1 MNKLKSLI
9 LILSFIII
17 SCSNTNNERTYEND
31 KIIIIFKENNNLL
44 SEKSIDLQFG
54 SKDTILKSKN
64 YSFKVINDLFEKSL
78 GKTKKETSYL
88 KTGKYDLLIIKKDTL
103 LNNDNIYKEF
113 ERFLITEKLIK
124 IINVR

>member
-124 IINVR
+124 ID

>member
-9 LILSFIII
+9 LILCFTII
-17 SCSNTNNERTYEND
+17 SCDKKNPEKTYESD
-31 KIIIIFKENNNLL
+31 KITIIYKENNSIF

-78 GKTKKETSYL
+78 GKTKK
-88 KTGKYDLLIIKKDTL
+88 KQAI
-103 LNNDNIYKEF
+103 
-113 ERFLITEKLIK
+113 
-124 IINVR
+124 

>member
-1 MNKLKSLI
+1 MNKFKSLI

-17 SCSNTNNERTYEND
+17 SCSNKNNEITYEND
-31 KIIIIFKENNNLL
+31 KIIIIYKENNNLL

-64 YSFKVINDLFEKSL
+64 YSFKVINDLFVKSL

-88 KTGKYDLLIIKKDTL
+88 QTGKYDMLIIKKDTL
-103 LNNDNIYKEF
+103 LKTDGIYKEF
-113 ERFLITEKLIK
+113 ERFLIKNS
-124 IINVR
+124 IIESN